1 MKSTRYFATAL
12 GHLSPELSTENV
24 SYVNLSSSEQRLSC
38 LGANPLHLIGS
49 LRLLEPLIVR

>member
-24 SYVNLSSSEQRLSC
+24 SYVNLRL
-38 LGANPLHLIGS
+38 GS
-49 LRLLEPLIVR
+49 KQGEGEVYCGMVFFGEITRLTGETIV